1 MKTIEELL
9 YELNHLKIKLWV
21 ENKQLRYKAPKN
33 TLTPSLRSELTERK
47 AEIITFISEQQEG
60 MLPPIVPIPREGPL
74 PLSYAQQRLWFLN
87 QLEGEQQATYNMPAA
102 VRLAGDLNIAA
113 LEQSLREI
121 VQRHETLR
129 TTFPSEDGEPWVQIS
144 ASHYQLPVIHLA
156 TLPDEKQA
164 TEVQKLADKEAKCPF
179 NLSNGPLFR
188 TTLLQLHLDVHVLLV
203 TMHHIIS
210 DGWSVSVLI
219 HELLTLY
226 EAFSTGQPSPLP
238 PLSIQYIDF
247 AYWQRQW
254 LTHADL
260 EQQLNYWRQQLTGS
274 PALLALPTD
283 YPRPAIKSFQGNAQ
297 TFEISQ
303 LMTQQLIEI
312 SEQYHA
318 TLFMTLLT
326 AFVTLLNRYS
336 GQEDIAVG
344 TPIANRDHSEI
355 EPLIGFFVNTLV
367 LRTRLSG
374 NPRFTELL
382 AQVEKTC
389 IDAYEHQD
397 LPFEQLVETLHP
409 ERNLS
414 HTPLFQVMFV
424 LQNTPT
430 EPLQLSRLTT
440 SYLPLT
446 HITAKFDLTLSLEET
461 PQGLVGELEYSTDLF
476 KAETIKRMIGHFQT
490 LLASIIAQP
499 TQSIA
504 FLPLLTA
511 AEKQQLLVEWNNT
524 FTGYPQE
531 QCLHQLFE
539 AQVER
544 TPNAIAVLFEEQQ
557 LSYASLNQKANQLAH
572 YLQTFNVKPEVL
584 VGICVKRSLEMIV
597 GILGILKAGGAYVPL
612 DPSYPQER
620 LVFLLNDAKVSVL
633 LVLEKTVHALPSH
646 QTPLIFLDSDW
657 DSISQYPDH
666 NPLTSVTP
674 NNLAYVIYTSGSTGK
689 PKGVLVTH
697 YNVTRLFAATFSWFQ
712 FHEQDVWTL
721 FHSYAFDFSVWELW
735 GALLYGGRLVVVPYW
750 ISRSPDAFYE
760 LLGTQGVT
768 VLNQTPSA
776 FHQLIQAEARL
787 GVSDKLRLRL
797 VIFGGE
803 ALEFQSLKPWFERH
817 GDNKPQLVNM
827 YGITETTVHVTYH
840 PLTRVDL
847 NKLGSVI
854 GKPIPDLQA
863 YLFDHYLQLLP
874 IGIPGELY
882 IGGAGLA
889 RGYLNHPELSANR
902 FVPNPFNGAGSCLYR
917 TGDLARYLPDGQ
929 LEYLGRIDN
938 QVKILGFRI
947 ELGEIENILM
957 KHPNVEETAIT
968 IKTDFEHHQSLV
980 AYVIPNQTTVLTP
993 HKLRQYLKEQLPGYM
1008 IPATF
1013 VMLDK
1018 LPLTA
1023 HGKIDYRALPPP
1035 ASARSELSTVFVAP
1049 STLEEEVL
1057 ANIWSEVLEIEPVG
1071 RYENFFDLGGDSIL
1085 SIKVL
1090 TQIKEAGF
1098 DLSLQQ
1104 LFQVQTLHEL
1114 AQIIRQTEKSSLLAL
1129 PKTQAFSLIS
1139 EEERHKLPAA
1149 VEDVYPLSAL
1159 QAGMIFHSHYSP
1171 ETVSVYHDVFS
1182 YYLKVPFEVQRLY
1195 QAIQQVVDLHPI
1207 LRTSFALTTFKEP
1220 VQLVHQ
1226 TIDIPFAVA
1235 DLFSLS
1241 NAEQEAAL
1249 QVWITEEKKH
1259 PFDWH
1264 HPPLWRL
1271 QIHRRSVNTFNLTF
1285 SFHHA
1290 IFDGW
1295 SVASLMTEL
1304 LQRYLSLLGQEILPP
1319 PVPAIDFRDFIA
1331 LERLTLQSEEAR
1343 QFWFNTLTDF
1353 TILKLPRWPVFY
1365 RTHQVNEVGVLEIP
1379 LAKEISNGLKQL
1391 AKSLNVPIR
1400 SVLLAAHLRV
1410 LSVLS
1415 NQTDIITGLVSN
1427 GRPEDKDGERVL
1439 GLFLNTL
1446 PFRLTMPGGTWKELV
1461 IETFKM
1467 EQAVLP
1473 YRRFPLAE
1481 IQRMLGGQTLFETA
1495 FNFIHFH
1502 VYQNILGLTGVEALG
1517 GQFFEQTHFTLSTS
1531 FRLDLITH
1539 DIQLTLSYDTSEL
1552 CEEQIQAIAG
1562 YYTAALTA
1570 MATNAS
1576 ERYECHSLLSESE
1589 QQKLLVEWNNTV
1601 TDYPKNQCI
1610 HQLFE
1615 AQVENTPDAIALIFE
1630 SQQLTYRELNTT
1642 ANLVAHYLQSI
1653 GVKPEVLV
1661 GICVERSIEMIIGV
1675 LAILKAG
1682 GAYVPL
1688 DPSYPQERLAFML
1701 EDSQVPVL
1709 LTQEK
1714 LKAKLP
1720 EANTQI
1726 LCLDSDWEIISKTG
1740 KENPNNGVMPNN
1752 LAYVIYTSGSTG
1764 KPKGVLLEHRGLCN
1778 LAHAQIH
1785 MFGTQSDSRILQFAS
1800 LSFDASTWEFVMS
1813 LCSGAQLCLASS
1825 EALLPGSTL
1834 VKLLYEQAITHLTL
1848 PPSALAVLPKEDLL
1862 DLQYLIVAGEA
1873 CPSDSVTQWSKG
1885 RHFFNAY
1892 GPTESTVCA
1901 TAGECSPGQQNQPI
1915 GCPIAN
1921 TQVYI
1926 LDHSHY
1932 LVPIGVSGELYLSGV
1947 SQARGYL
1954 NRPGLTAEK
1963 FFPNPFSNKPN
1974 TRIYKTGDLA
1984 RYLPDGNI
1992 EFMGRIDN
2000 QVKIRGFRIE
2010 LGEIEAILAQYEAV
2024 RESIV
2029 IVHEVSPND
2038 KRLVAYLVPHPE
2050 KTIDN
2055 SELRRF
2061 LSKRL
2066 PDYMM
2071 PSAFVQLEA
2080 MPLTPNGKIDR
2091 RVLSKNKEL
2100 SYQSPEKTFVAP
2112 RTPEEEILANI
2123 WASILGVERVSIF
2136 DNFFELG
2143 GHSLLATQLIL
2154 QIRETFAVEIPLQ
2167 YLFES
2172 PTIAEF
2178 AQAIQMNEMKNPV
2191 IDINREAVLDSTIQ
2205 PLTISLERRERFA
2218 TPKSILLTG
2227 ATGFLGAYLLY
2238 ELLQQTTAN
2247 LYCLVR
2253 CSNADDGQRRLRNTL
2268 ESYSLWNDTFCS
2280 RIIPVAGDLSK
2291 PQLGMP
2297 EAEFHSLAN
2306 QIDVIY
2312 HNGAWVHHVYSYS
2325 ILKAVNVN
2333 GTQEVLKL
2341 AGINQV
2347 KPVHFMSTLGVFF
2360 SKADVGIKLNRVNES
2375 DFIADGQVLDEN
2387 GYVQSK
2393 WVAEQLVRQAGERG
2407 LPVCIYRLARIAGH
2421 SQTGFSNSSDFLNL
2435 AIKGCIQL
2443 GQVPFLDDIEENIT
2457 PVDYVSRAIVHLS
2470 QQPQLL
2476 GKTFHLINPQP
2487 LLLSDLVQWIR
2498 FLGYPLAQVSY
2509 TQWRT
2514 ELSHQSENVLYPLL
2528 SLFPQEH
2535 HEDSLPQTVTVP
2547 QFDGQKTFEAL
2558 ANSELVCPSAN
2569 AELFH
2574 LYFSHFWQSGF

>member
-1 MKTIEELL
+1 MTTSKQTTNNYPLSSTQREIWFDQLLHPELPLYNIGGYLRINRPIDPTLFEQALNQVIQENDALRIILHEKEGIPTQTFAEPAHIKLDFYDLSNQENAHQSALKWMKQVFAKPFQLYGKLLFQFALFKISDDCYYWFGKYHHLIVDGWAIFLNVQRVAAIYNALLANHSPTKSTCYSYLDFVKYDLAYLESKKFVEAKRYWLDKYREVPEPLLMPRLATQFKNQVIPSQQSMLYLSGLFYNQLINFASINKVSTFHLILGALYCYFVRAYDKEDLVIGLPVLNRSTARFKQTVGLFTGVTPAWFRFGKTLNFIELIQAIREELQQN
-9 YELNHLKIKLWV
+9 YRYQRFPMSEINHGI
-21 ENKQLRYKAPKN
+21 
-33 TLTPSLRSELTERK
+33 
-47 AEIITFISEQQEG
+47 G
-60 MLPPIVPIPREGPL
+60 
-74 PLSYAQQRLWFLN
+74 
-87 QLEGEQQATYNMPAA
+87 
-102 VRLAGDLNIAA
+102 
-113 LEQSLREI
+113 
-121 VQRHETLR
+121 
-129 TTFPSEDGEPWVQIS
+129 
-144 ASHYQLPVIHLA
+144 
-156 TLPDEKQA
+156 
-164 TEVQKLADKEAKCPF
+164 
-179 NLSNGPLFR
+179 
-188 TTLLQLHLDVHVLLV
+188 LH
-203 TMHHIIS
+203 T
-210 DGWSVSVLI
+210 
-219 HELLTLY
+219 
-226 EAFSTGQPSPLP
+226 Q
-238 PLSIQYIDF
+238 
-247 AYWQRQW
+247 
-254 LTHADL
+254 
-260 EQQLNYWRQQLTGS
+260 NRQQLFDLELSYEKHDYDTYFNGS
-274 PALLALPTD
+274 PTEAVSFSHGFHQPALTIFIRRFHDNQEVRVDFDYNLGFFNEEEIERLKARFEFLLAELLRKPSVPLFELQIMPQAEYQQILIEFNDTKVD
-283 YPRPAIKSFQGNAQ
+283 YPRDQ
-297 TFEISQ
+297 TIVDLFE
-303 LMTQQLIEI
+303 E
-312 SEQYHA
+312 
-318 TLFMTLLT
+318 
-326 AFVTLLNRYS
+326 
-336 GQEDIAVG
+336 
-344 TPIANRDHSEI
+344 
-355 EPLIGFFVNTLV
+355 
-367 LRTRLSG
+367 
-374 NPRFTELL
+374 
-382 AQVEKTC
+382 QVEKTPHN
-389 IDAYEHQD
+389 IAVV
-397 LPFEQLVETLHP
+397 FE
-409 ERNLS
+409 
-414 HTPLFQVMFV
+414 
-424 LQNTPT
+424 
-430 EPLQLSRLTT
+430 
-440 SYLPLT
+440 
-446 HITAKFDLTLSLEET
+446 D
-461 PQGLVGELEYSTDLF
+461 
-476 KAETIKRMIGHFQT
+476 
-490 LLASIIAQP
+490 
-499 TQSIA
+499 
-504 FLPLLTA
+504 
-511 AEKQQLLVEWNNT
+511 QQLTYQELNT
-524 FTGYPQE
+524 
-531 QCLHQLFE
+531 
-539 AQVER
+539 
-544 TPNAIAVLFEEQQ
+544 N
-557 LSYASLNQKANQLAH
+557 ANQLAH

-827 YGITETTVHVTYH
+827 YGITETTVHVTYR
-840 PLTRVDL
+840 PLMRADL

-889 RGYLNHPELSANR
+889 RGYLNHPKLSANR

-938 QVKILGFRI
+938 QVKIRGFRI
-947 ELGEIENILM
+947 EIGEIENILM
-957 KHPNVEETAIT
+957 QHPDVEETAIT

-980 AYVIPNQTTVLTP
+980 AYVIPNQTTVLTT
-993 HKLRQYLKEQLPGYM
+993 HKLRQYLKEQLPDYM

-1071 RYENFFDLGGDSIL
+1071 RYDNFFDLGGDSIL

-1090 TQIKEAGF
+1090 AQIKEAGF

-1104 LFQVQTLHEL
+1104 LLQVQTLHEL
-1114 AQIIRQTEKSSLLAL
+1114 AQTLHQNEKGSLLAL
-1129 PKTQAFSLIS
+1129 PKTQAFDLIS

-1149 VEDVYPLSAL
+1149 LEDAYPLSAL

-1171 ETVSVYHDVFS
+1171 DTVSVYHDVFS

-1249 QVWITEEKKH
+1249 QVWITEEKQH

-1271 QIHRRSVNTFNLTF
+1271 QIHRRSVNTFNLTL

-1304 LQRYLSLLGQEILPP
+1304 LQRYLSLLGQDIWLPP
-1319 PVPAIDFRDFIA
+1319 APTIDFRDFIA
-1331 LERLTLQSEEAR
+1331 LERLTRQSEETR

-1353 TILKLPRWPVFY
+1353 TILKLPRWPVSY

-1391 AKSLNVPIR
+1391 AKSLNVPLR

-1502 VYQNILGLTGVEALG
+1502 VYQNILGLIGVEALG

-1615 AQVENTPDAIALIFE
+1615 TQVENTPDAIALIFE
-1630 SQQLTYRELNTT
+1630 SQQLTYQELNTT

-1653 GVKPEVLV
+1653 GVKPDVLV

-1752 LAYVIYTSGSTG
+1752 LAYVSYTSGSTG
-1764 KPKGVLLEHRGLCN
+1764 QPKGVSIIQQSVIRLVKNTNYASFTPKQTFLQ
-1778 LAHAQIH
+1778 LAPLA
-1785 MFGTQSDSRILQFAS
+1785 
-1800 LSFDASTWEFVMS
+1800 FDASTFEIWGS
-1813 LCSGAQLCLASS
+1813 LLNGAQLVVMPPNTPSLKELGGVIKQFQVTILWLTAGLFNLMIEKQLKELNPVQQLLA
-1825 EALLPGSTL
+1825 GGD
-1834 VKLLYEQAITHLTL
+1834 
-1848 PPSALAVLPKEDLL
+1848 VLSVAHVRKMLKEFKEC
-1862 DLQYLIVAGEA
+1862 QLING
-1873 CPSDSVTQWSKG
+1873 
-1885 RHFFNAY
+1885 Y
-1892 GPTESTVCA
+1892 GPTENTTFTCCFSVTSESQINSSV
-1901 TAGECSPGQQNQPI
+1901 PI
-1915 GCPIAN
+1915 GRPIAN

-1926 LDHSHY
+1926 LNSF
-1932 LVPIGVSGELYLSGV
+1932 LQPVPTGVFGELYIAGSGL
-1947 SQARGYL
+1947 ARGYF
-1954 NRPGLTAEK
+1954 NRPAHTAEK

-2010 LGEIEAILAQYEAV
+2010 LGEIEAILAQCEAV

-2029 IVHEVSPND
+2029 IVHEVLPND

-2091 RVLSKNKEL
+2091 RALSKNKEL

-2268 ESYSLWNDTFCS
+2268 ESYSLWNDTFSS
-2280 RIIPVAGDLSK
+2280 RIMPVAGDLSK
-2291 PQLGMP
+2291 PQLGIP
-2297 EAEFHSLAN
+2297 EPEFYSLAN

-2312 HNGAWVHHVYSYS
+2312 HNGAWVHHVYPYS

-2341 AGINQV
+2341 ACINQV

-2393 WVAEQLVRQAGERG
+2393 WVAEQLVRQVGERG

-2443 GQVPFLDDIEENIT
+2443 GKVPFLDDTEENIT

-2535 HEDSLPQTVTVP
+2535 HEDNLPQMVTVP

-2574 LYFSHFWQSGF
+2574 LYFSHFWQSGFLEPPR